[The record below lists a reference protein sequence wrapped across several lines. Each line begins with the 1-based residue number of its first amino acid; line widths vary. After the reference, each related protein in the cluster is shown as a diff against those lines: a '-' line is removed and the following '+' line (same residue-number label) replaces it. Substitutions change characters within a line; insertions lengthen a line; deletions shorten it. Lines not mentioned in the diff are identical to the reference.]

1 MDFVVVIPAR
11 YASTR
16 LPGKP
21 LLDIAG
27 KPMIQHVYERA
38 CDSQASAVYVAT
50 DDQRIA
56 DAVREF
62 GGECLMTRD
71 DHQSGTDR
79 IQEVAQQLGLPDDKI
94 VVNVQGDEPLIPP
107 ATIRQVAMA
116 LEKNQEAGIS
126 SLYHSIHDE
135 NEWRNPNAVKVVVD
149 AAGFALYFSRSP
161 IPWQDGTWQSAAAQS
176 ATVDQGQTGG
186 HFLARRH
193 VGIYGYRVSTLNAFV
208 SWVPSVLERSERL
221 EQLRAMYHGV
231 KIIMSEAE
239 EALPAGVDTPEDLES
254 IRRFLTDS
262 EM

>member
-11 YASTR
+11 FASTR

-56 DAVREF
+56 DAVQTF

-79 IQEVAQQLGLPDDKI
+79 IQEVAKQLALPDDKI

-107 ATIRQVAMA
+107 ATIRQVAAA
-116 LEKNQEAGIS
+116 LEAHPEAGIS
-126 SLYHSIHDE
+126 SLYHNIHDE
-135 NEWRNPNAVKVVVD
+135 TEWRNPNAVKVVVD
-149 AAGFALYFSRSP
+149 ADGFAMYFSRSP
-161 IPWQDGTWQSAAAQS
+161 IPWQADAGQGT
-176 ATVDQGQTGG
+176 
-186 HFLARRH
+186 HLLAKRH

-208 SWVPSVLERSERL
+208 RWVPSELERSERL

-231 KIIMSEAE
+231 RIIMSEAE

>member
-38 CDSQASAVYVAT
+38 CDSQAGAVYIAT

-56 DAVREF
+56 DAVAAF
-62 GGECLMTRD
+62 GGECLLTRD

-79 IQEVAQQLGLPDDKI
+79 IQEVAQQLALPDDRI

-107 ATIRQVAMA
+107 ATIRQVASA
-116 LEKNQEAGIS
+116 LNEHQEAGIS
-126 SLYHSIHDE
+126 SLYHRIHDE
-135 NEWRNPNAVKVVVD
+135 AEWQNPNAVKVVTD
-149 AAGFALYFSRSP
+149 EDGYALYFSRSP
-161 IPWQDGTWQSAAAQS
+161 VPWQESPAK
-176 ATVDQGQTGG
+176 TGNP
-186 HFLARRH
+186 LQAKRH

-208 SWVPSVLERSERL
+208 SWRPATLERSERL

>member
-38 CDSQASAVYVAT
+38 CDSQASAVYIAT
-50 DDQRIA
+50 DDERIA
-56 DAVREF
+56 AAVEAF
-62 GGECLMTRD
+62 GGECLLTRA

-79 IQEVAQQLGLPDDKI
+79 IQEVAQKLALPNDRI

-107 ATIRQVAMA
+107 ATIRQVATA
-116 LEKNQEAGIS
+116 LAENKEAGIS
-126 SLYHSIHDE
+126 SLYHRIHDE
-135 NEWRNPNAVKVVVD
+135 TEWRNPNAVKVVTD
-149 AAGFALYFSRSP
+149 EAGFALYFSRSP
-161 IPWQDGTWQSAAAQS
+161 VPWQENPASS
-176 ATVDQGQTGG
+176 GQQ
-186 HFLARRH
+186 LQAKRH

-208 SWVPSVLERSERL
+208 SWSPAPLERFERL

-239 EALPAGVDTPEDLES
+239 EALPAGIDTPEDLEN

>member
-11 YASTR
+11 YSSTR

-56 DAVREF
+56 DAVQSF

-79 IQEVAQQLGLPDDKI
+79 IQEVARQLALPDDKI

-107 ATIRQVAMA
+107 ATIRQVAAA
-116 LEKNQEAGIS
+116 LQAHPEAGIS
-126 SLYHSIHDE
+126 SLYHNIHDE
-135 NEWRNPNAVKVVVD
+135 TEWRNPNAVKVVVD

-161 IPWQDGTWQSAAAQS
+161 IPWQSDTAE
-176 ATVDQGQTGG
+176 ATHLLVK
-186 HFLARRH
+186 RH

-208 SWVPSVLERSERL
+208 SWVPSELERSERL

-231 KIIMSEAE
+231 RIIMSEAE